1 MIMMG
6 LRFAG
11 DVPFRDIYIHGLIMD
26 AQGQKMS
33 KSKGNVLDPIDL
45 IDGIEL
51 EPLVEKRTTGLMQ
64 PQMAPKIE
72 RATRKEFPDGI
83 PAYGC
88 DALRFTF
95 ASLATTGRDIR
106 FGLGRIEGYRNFCN
120 KLWNAARYVLMQTEG
135 HTIEPPATH
144 ALPDRWIRSRLGELI
159 AELEG
164 HIASYR
170 MDLAAQALYEFT
182 WNEYCDWYLELSK
195 PALQEGSK
203 AQRNATRH
211 TLLTVL
217 EQLLRA
223 LHPFMPFI
231 TEEIWQ
237 KVAPALGETGD
248 SIVIAPWPQAL
259 DHDPEAEAHV
269 AWLKAV
275 LQGIRRIRSELN
287 VAPGRPLDVQLQGGT
302 DADRAHLERS
312 ESLLRG
318 VGRIA
323 GFEWVDDSV
332 DASQCAVSLVDSLRL
347 LIPLKGLVDVAE
359 ESRRLRKLLD
369 KERKDLAR
377 SEGKLGNA
385 RFVDNAPEAVVAQ
398 EKERLANHQATVA
411 ELEAQLERLAALGD

>member
-1 MIMMG
+1 
-6 LRFAG
+6 
-11 DVPFRDIYIHGLIMD
+11 
-26 AQGQKMS
+26 
-33 KSKGNVLDPIDL
+33 
-45 IDGIEL
+45 
-51 EPLVEKRTTGLMQ
+51 
-64 PQMAPKIE
+64 MAPKIE

-135 HTIEPPATH
+135 HTIEPPETQ
-144 ALPDRWIRSRLGELI
+144 ALPDRWIRSRLGALI
-159 AELEG
+159 SELEG
-164 HIASYR
+164 HIDSYR

-195 PALQEGSK
+195 PALQEGDE

-217 EQLLRA
+217 EQLLRI

-248 SIVIAPWPQAL
+248 SIVVAPWPQAL
-259 DHDPEAEAHV
+259 NQDPEAEAHV

-275 LQGIRRIRSELN
+275 LQGVRRIRSELN
-287 VAPGRPLDVQLQGGT
+287 VAPGRPLDVQLQGGSE
-302 DADRAHLERS
+302 ADREQLERS

-323 GFEWVDDSV
+323 DFEWVDDSV

-377 SEGKLGNA
+377 SEAKLGNA

-398 EKERLANHQATVA
+398 EKERLATHRATVA
-411 ELEAQLERLAALGD
+411 ELEAQLERLAALGG